1 MVQTMLLFALG
12 LDGFN
17 ERKRAIEARKKAQH
31 TAIDLEMNQLEYAI
45 INRHG
50 SPVCEESLRRT

>member
-1 MVQTMLLFALG
+1 MLLFALS

-17 ERKRAIEARKKAQH
+17 EQKRAIEARKKAQH